1 MVKRL
6 SQIQQRAILN
16 AMSAPRKMAVKKYCR
31 QCQQHGDGVKDIL
44 KKVGAFL
51 GPIAKDVGP
60 KVLKEF
66 IIPLLLKKAKE
77 HYGVGLGLA
86 GNGLHTAGGGLGLAG
101 GYGRGLSPAGG
112 ALKLAGQGKKTSP
125 WIAHC
130 KKVAKEQGLSY
141 KDAMKVASKTYKK

>member
-6 SQIQQRAILN
+6 SQVQQRSLLAGLP
-16 AMSAPRKMAVKKYCR
+16 ASRKMAVKKYCR
-31 QCQQHGDGVKDIL
+31 ACQQHGDGIKDIL
-44 KKVGAFL
+44 KKVGNFL

-77 HYGVGLGLA
+77 HYGVGL
-86 GNGLHTAGGGLGLAG
+86 
-101 GYGRGLSPAGG
+101 SPAGG
-112 ALKLAGQGKKTSP
+112 CAGQGKKTSP

-130 KKVAKEQGLSY
+130 KKVAKEQNLSY
-141 KDAMKVASKTYKK
+141 KDAMKVASKTYKT

>member
-6 SQIQQRAILN
+6 TQSQQRATLN
-16 AMSAPRKMAVKKYCR
+16 AMSAPNKMAVKNYCHK
-31 QCQQHGDGVKDIL
+31 CQQHGDGVKDIL
-44 KKVGAFL
+44 KKVGNFL

-60 KVLKEF
+60 VVLKEF

-86 GNGLHTAGGGLGLAG
+86 GNGL
-101 GYGRGLSPAGG
+101 SPAGG
-112 ALKLAGQGKKTSP
+112 SLKLAGQGHGSQHGKKTSP

-130 KKVAKEQGLSY
+130 KQVAKEQGLSY

>member
-1 MVKRL
+1 MIKRL
-6 SQIQQRAILN
+6 SQVQQRSLLN
-16 AMSAPRKMAVKKYCR
+16 SLPAGRKTALKNYCR
-31 QCQQHGDGVKDIL
+31 ACQQHGDGIKDIL
-44 KKVGAFL
+44 KKVGDFL

-60 KVLKEF
+60 KILKEF

-77 HYGVGLGLA
+77 QYGVGL
-86 GNGLHTAGGGLGLAG
+86 T
-101 GYGRGLSPAGG
+101 PAGG
-112 ALKLAGQGKKTSP
+112 SLKLAGQGKKTSP

>member
-6 SQIQQRAILN
+6 SQTQQRAIL
-16 AMSAPRKMAVKKYCR
+16 AGLPASRKMAVKKYCR
-31 QCQQHGDGVKDIL
+31 ACEQHGDGIKDIL
-44 KKVGAFL
+44 KKVGDFL

-60 KVLKEF
+60 KILKEF

-77 HYGVGLGLA
+77 HYGVGLSLA
-86 GNGLHTAGGGLGLAG
+86 GS
-101 GYGRGLSPAGG
+101 GLSP
-112 ALKLAGQGKKTSP
+112 AGQGKKTSP

>member
-6 SQIQQRAILN
+6 SQTQQRAIL
-16 AMSAPRKMAVKKYCR
+16 AGLPASRKMAVKKYCR
-31 QCQQHGDGVKDIL
+31 ACEQHGDGIKDIL
-44 KKVGAFL
+44 KKVGDFL

-77 HYGVGLGLA
+77 HYGVGL
-86 GNGLHTAGGGLGLAG
+86 
-101 GYGRGLSPAGG
+101 SPAGG
-112 ALKLAGQGKKTSP
+112 SLKLAGQGKKTSP

>member
-1 MVKRL
+1 MRL
-6 SQIQQRAILN
+6 SQVQQRGILDSLP
-16 AMSAPRKMAVKKYCR
+16 ASRKIAVKKYCR
-31 QCQQHGDGVKDIL
+31 TCQQQGDGVTDIL
-44 KKVGAFL
+44 KKIGNFL

-77 HYGVGLGLA
+77 HYGVGL
-86 GNGLHTAGGGLGLAG
+86 
-101 GYGRGLSPAGG
+101 SPAGSG
-112 ALKLAGQGKKTSP
+112 SP

-130 KKVAKEQGLSY
+130 KKVAKEQNLTY

>member
-1 MVKRL
+1 MSKRL
-6 SQIQQRAILN
+6 SLTQQRSLLN
-16 AMSAPRKMAVKKYCR
+16 SLPATRKIALKRYCR
-31 QCQQHGDGVKDIL
+31 ACEQRGDGIKDIL
-44 KKVGAFL
+44 KKIGAFL

-77 HYGVGLGLA
+77 HYGVGL
-86 GNGLHTAGGGLGLAG
+86 
-101 GYGRGLSPAGG
+101 SPAGG
-112 ALKLAGQGKKTSP
+112 SLKLAGQGKKTSP

-130 KKVAKEQGLSY
+130 KRVAKEQGLSY

>member
-1 MVKRL
+1 MVTQ
-6 SQIQQRAILN
+6 SQQRAIL
-16 AMSAPRKMAVKKYCR
+16 AGLPASRKMAVKKYCR
-31 QCQQHGDGVKDIL
+31 ACEQHGDGIKDIL
-44 KKVGAFL
+44 KKVGDFL

-77 HYGVGLGLA
+77 HYGVGLSPA
-86 GNGLHTAGGGLGLAG
+86 GS
-101 GYGRGLSPAGG
+101 GLSPAGG
-112 ALKLAGQGKKTSP
+112 SLKLAGQGKKTSP